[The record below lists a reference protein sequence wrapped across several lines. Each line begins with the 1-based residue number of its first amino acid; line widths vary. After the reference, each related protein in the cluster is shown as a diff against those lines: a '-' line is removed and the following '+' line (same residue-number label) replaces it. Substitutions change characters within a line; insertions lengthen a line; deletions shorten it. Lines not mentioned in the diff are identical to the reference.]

1 MRKTMTVLIHLFKGR
16 RQWWKKDRRYKIPN
30 VKIRQMI
37 AQESGWKPLLT
48 LYIARCHCLEVA
60 KATLH
65 SFTAECR
72 LLRLKQE
79 KILVNSIYL
88 C

>member
-1 MRKTMTVLIHLFKGR
+1 MTVLIHLFKGR
-16 RQWWKKDRRYKIPN
+16 RQWWKKDRKNKIPN
-30 VKIRQMI
+30 VKIRQDDCAGVGM
-37 AQESGWKPLLT
+37 ESVINLF

>member
-1 MRKTMTVLIHLFKGR
+1 MESVINLF
-16 RQWWKKDRRYKIPN
+16 
-30 VKIRQMI
+30 
-37 AQESGWKPLLT
+37 